1 MENMHTEIRVWRVK
15 KSRLNVSLHF
25 FLNYFFYQTWKLSEV
40 GDPLISLGFAPRINP
55 SDFCGF
61 FITATAWGQFK
72 QKGDEEMRDG
82 TAEVKYY
89 DFFCVKFFFFALLNI
104 KKGWNRH
111 SCLCLQCQWILA
123 FSIHFEIFQT
133 LLFVFQL
140 CVHHGELSLS
150 QFTLKSRASS
160 ALVRMAG
167 GSDQL
172 LVTTVAQVQHHLSFA
187 KTNSKDRKTL

>member
-1 MENMHTEIRVWRVK
+1 M
-15 KSRLNVSLHF
+15 
-25 FLNYFFYQTWKLSEV
+25 SEV
-40 GDPLISLGFAPRINP
+40 GNPLISLGFAPRINP

-104 KKGWNRH
+104 KEGWNRH
-111 SCLCLQCQWILA
+111 SFAPMLFRIHATEYKHCLCLQCQWILA
-123 FSIHFEIFQT
+123 FSIHFKIFQT

-160 ALVRMAG
+160 ALARMAG
-167 GSDQL
+167 GSDEL
-172 LVTTVAQVQHHLSFA
+172 LVTTVAQVHLLSFA
-187 KTNSKDRKTL
+187 KTNSKDRKTLQDC

>member
-1 MENMHTEIRVWRVK
+1 M
-15 KSRLNVSLHF
+15 
-25 FLNYFFYQTWKLSEV
+25 SEV

-104 KKGWNRH
+104 KKGRNRH
-111 SCLCLQCQWILA
+111 SFAPMLC
-123 FSIHFEIFQT
+123 
-133 LLFVFQL
+133 FVFTLQNTNIV
-140 CVHHGELSLS
+140 CVCN
-150 QFTLKSRASS
+150 ASE
-160 ALVRMAG
+160 
-167 GSDQL
+167 
-172 LVTTVAQVQHHLSFA
+172 F
-187 KTNSKDRKTL
+187 